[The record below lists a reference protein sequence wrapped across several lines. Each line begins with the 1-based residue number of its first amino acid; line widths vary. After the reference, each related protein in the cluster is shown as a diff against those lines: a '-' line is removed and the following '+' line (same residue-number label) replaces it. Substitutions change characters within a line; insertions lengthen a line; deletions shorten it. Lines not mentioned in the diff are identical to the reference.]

1 MKSIYLR
8 YLNAKQKK
16 EGVAILTL
24 EKGNIKGR
32 VIIREKE
39 KRCVYRCFISIN
51 NRGKYSLSV
60 YQWDLDW

>member
-1 MKSIYLR
+1 MKNIYLR

-16 EGVAILTL
+16 EGVAILTS

-39 KRCVYRCFISIN
+39 KHI
-51 NRGKYSLSV
+51 K
-60 YQWDLDW
+60 Q